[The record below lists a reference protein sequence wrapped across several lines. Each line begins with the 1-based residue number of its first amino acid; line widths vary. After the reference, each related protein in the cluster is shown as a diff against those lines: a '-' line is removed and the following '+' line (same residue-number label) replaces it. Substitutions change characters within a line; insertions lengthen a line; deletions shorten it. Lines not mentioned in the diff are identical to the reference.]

1 MSTRSRAALLVAAI
15 IVVILIV
22 CRVWTAAPVAT
33 TSALE
38 EPVGFD
44 SPPAGNVPSYFSDG
58 LADKGLD
65 ALLIADI
72 CADVEQASTSGDS
85 ELSDEEMSARM
96 AAYKDAKRQA
106 TERLAV
112 SQDAEHL
119 HIAALLESNPAN
131 RIELITNAMKS
142 SRNDAFLVWDA
153 VRICTRVL
161 KQTTCPLQEWEDRL
175 LTIDGQNSEAWIR
188 IAANRLHRGDDDG
201 SLRAMQQAATSPV
214 SRMYWTER
222 IEAAERSLA
231 AAGGFSFPERASYG
245 VGISA
250 QSLPKFGD
258 YTKMCREKGAK
269 NQEWAYAC
277 LAYGERLESQGK
289 TLIGQSIAYAL
300 QEIALESLG
309 DDERLATVAA
319 REENARQD
327 RNDLFL
333 VARRNQAAI
342 IGWSNPTIFYGFL
355 ATIRS
360 DGEMA
365 AQVYLQDETDR
376 WLRERP
382 ELGCTPETGESEH

>member
-1 MSTRSRAALLVAAI
+1 MKQTPSKYYSPRRAALVVIAI
-15 IVVILIV
+15 VVVILIGF
-22 CRVWTAAPVAT
+22 RIWTAAPTTT

-38 EPVGFD
+38 EPIDLVA
-44 SPPAGNVPSYFSDG
+44 PPSGIVSTYFSTELGEDVIV
-58 LADKGLD
+58 
-65 ALLIADI
+65 ALTVTDPCADI
-72 CADVEQASTSGDS
+72 EQAGTAAP
-85 ELSDEEMSARM
+85 SDLTEEEIGARR
-96 AAYKDAKRQA
+96 AAYERAKERT

-119 HIAALLESNPAN
+119 HVAALLEPDPAD

-142 SRNDAFLVWDA
+142 NRNDAFLVWDA

-161 KQTTCPLQEWEDRL
+161 NQTNCPLQEWEDRL

-188 IAANRLHRGDDDG
+188 VAANRLHRGDDDG

-245 VGISA
+245 FGISA
-250 QSLPKFGD
+250 QSLPNFGD

-289 TLIGQSIAYAL
+289 TLIGQAIAYAL
-300 QEIALESLG
+300 QKIALESLG

-342 IGWSNPTIFYGFL
+342 IGWSNPIIFYGFL

-382 ELGCTPETGESEH
+382 ELGCTP